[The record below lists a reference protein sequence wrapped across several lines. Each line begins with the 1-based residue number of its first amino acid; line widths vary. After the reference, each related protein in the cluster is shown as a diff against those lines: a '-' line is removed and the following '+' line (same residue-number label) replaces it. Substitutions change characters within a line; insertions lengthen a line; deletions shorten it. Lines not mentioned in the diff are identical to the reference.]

1 MVVLP
6 LKIPVLI
13 VLCFVLAID
22 VVDLVVVGVKATV
35 LLVVVV
41 VVVAVV
47 LTGAV
52 LEVLAISK
60 AKPGF
65 FCTGRACCCFAG

>member
-1 MVVLP
+1 MLLEVT
-6 LKIPVLI
+6 
-13 VLCFVLAID
+13 
-22 VVDLVVVGVKATV
+22 DLFVVGSKATV
-35 LLVVVV
+35 LLVVVM

-60 AKPGF
+60 AKPDF
-65 FCTGRACCCFAG
+65 F